1 MQKFK
6 EVVPAV
12 LQKFKAVVLAVLCHR
27 VLHGA
32 VGAAYAAGAV
42 GADKATVGWVLA
54 GLYLVMAAR
63 G

>member
-6 EVVPAV
+6 A
-12 LQKFKAVVLAVLCHR
+12 AVLAVLCHR

-32 VGAAYAAGAV
+32 VGAAYAVEAA
-42 GADKATVGWVLA
+42 GADKAAVGWVLA